1 MERQDPPVE
10 TAVPM
15 RATRT
20 VPRVPTG
27 RTPTSAARSPASSRT
42 ASARSSPASRPGA
55 SPSARSSPGGAHSGI
70 RASPASA
77 RGKPS
82 PEEARKKLL
91 KGANQLSTPL
101 GFFFGV
107 MIEAPAAKVPRGES
121 AAVWVSVK
129 TAFAHYQ
136 GQLCAAFDALLET
149 TNAAAAAAGVDA
161 ADHDATIIE
170 TAALTYEALGWDA
183 AEASAAGL
191 GATPTEFQAGI
202 DKDEIGGLTREEF
215 VEALEP
221 RYSEAYKTVCGGTGG
236 GSGGNGSGGGG
247 GGKPSAYET
256 LFALELP
263 VLQKCLT
270 AAVQALKPPVAAA
283 GAAAAT
289 DGGAAAADDDAE
301 AAKGRMASAARILLS
316 GAMRAAAPPHAAAFA
331 FTEELAELAA
341 ARAKLA
347 NAADATELEEVR
359 AALEEASARES
370 AAASEH
376 EEALS
381 RLEAEKHALEAD
393 NEHLVDEVTSEK
405 HQKEQAET
413 VAAELR
419 AQLAK
424 KQAAAEEA
432 AAERSALEAA
442 IAEQAEAREV
452 ADVAAAKHTESTVV
466 WEASEAALRERL
478 AGLEARCEAA
488 EAARALAEEDKEVL
502 NEALEEL
509 GAVTTVR
516 LQRLQEEADEWQQ
529 RCERGGLLP
538 QSAGKKR
545 GQQQGGFGAAVLA
558 RQRTP
563 TATAAGGG
571 AAASPASASSSTA
584 ASTPSGNAV
593 TSVGGRVAALGR
605 MLKADAAV
613 GGGGGGA
620 DDGDDTVQELEM
632 LLGCLSELESE
643 LGRVKR
649 ERDQALTILQK
660 QQHREQQQQQQQQQQ
675 HDTER
680 ADEPL
685 SRLLYSGAQPQSPA
699 APPGV
704 PSPGGTLKGSS
715 VKQRHPLRKGGAQKV
730 DVPTEGGIIQFHD
743 FVGRK

>member
-1 MERQDPPVE
+1 
-10 TAVPM
+10 
-15 RATRT
+15 
-20 VPRVPTG
+20 
-27 RTPTSAARSPASSRT
+27 
-42 ASARSSPASRPGA
+42 
-55 SPSARSSPGGAHSGI
+55 
-70 RASPASA
+70 
-77 RGKPS
+77 
-82 PEEARKKLL
+82 
-91 KGANQLSTPL
+91 
-101 GFFFGV
+101 

-129 TAFAHYQ
+129 TALAHYQ
-136 GQLCAAFDALLET
+136 AQLGAAFDALLKT
-149 TNAAAAAAGVDA
+149 TNEAAAAAGVDA
-161 ADHDATIIE
+161 ADHDVATIE

-202 DKDEIGGLTREEF
+202 DKDEIGGLTCKEF

-236 GSGGNGSGGGG
+236 SGGG
-247 GGKPSAYET
+247 GGKPPAYET

-270 AAVQALKPPVAAA
+270 AAVQALKPPATAA
-283 GAAAAT
+283 GAAAAA

-316 GAMRAAAPPHAAAFA
+316 GAMRAAAPPRAAAFA

-341 ARAKLA
+341 ARTELA

-359 AALEEASARES
+359 AALEGASARES

-381 RLEAEKHALEAD
+381 RLEAEKHTLEAD
-393 NEHLVDEVTSEK
+393 NEHLVDEVSSEQ
-405 HQKEQAET
+405 HQKEQAEA

-424 KQAAAEEA
+424 EQAVAEEA

-442 IAEQAEAREV
+442 IAEQAEAREA
-452 ADVAAAKHTESTVV
+452 ADAAAAKHTESTVV

-545 GQQQGGFGAAVLA
+545 GQQGGYGTAVA

-563 TATAAGGG
+563 AATAGGGGG

-584 ASTPSGNAV
+584 ASTPSGSAV

-605 MLKADAAV
+605 MLKVDVAV
-613 GGGGGGA
+613 GGGDGGGSGGA

-660 QQHREQQQQQQQQQQ
+660 QQHREQQQQQQQQ

-704 PSPGGTLKGSS
+704 PSPSLQSPGGTLKGSS

-730 DVPTEGGIIQFHD
+730 AVPTEGGIIQFHD